1 MTASRRN
8 ATLALVCGA
17 LILSLAM
24 GIRQTFGLF
33 LTPMSFDLGLGREAF
48 AFALAVQNLLWGV
61 LQPISGIAADKF
73 GPVRVLWF
81 GTAAYAVGLLVMSG
95 ATGTAGLNLGAG
107 VLIGLAMSCTS
118 FAVVLG
124 AIGRAVPAEKRS
136 MALGVASAGGS
147 FGQFIMAPVG
157 QSLIS
162 SQGWAGALV
171 TMAVLSLA
179 MAPLAMVF
187 ATRRSTP
194 QAASGAAEGFKQS
207 LGEAMGEAGRH
218 GGYWLLTTA
227 FFVCGFQVVFIAV
240 HLPAYLND
248 LGLAPS
254 LGATALALIGFFNII
269 GTWLCGALGGRFS
282 KKYLLSGLY
291 ILRAMVIA
299 AFLMAPKTEAVVL
312 LFASA
317 MGVLWLGTVPLTS
330 GLVAQIFGVRYMSTL
345 FGIVFFGHQV
355 GSFLG
360 VWAGGVVYDATGSYD
375 AIWIASIALG
385 VLAAILHLP
394 IAERP
399 LRPAEA

>member
-1 MTASRRN
+1 MTTSQRN
-8 ATLALVCGA
+8 ATWALVCGA

-33 LTPMSFDLGLGREAF
+33 LTPMSVDLGFGRETF
-48 AFALAVQNLLWGV
+48 ALALAVQNLLWGA
-61 LQPISGIAADKF
+61 LQPVSGIAADKF
-73 GPVRVLWF
+73 GAVRVLWV
-81 GTAAYAVGLLVMSG
+81 GTAAYAIGLVVMSG
-95 ATGTAGLNLGAG
+95 ATGAAGLHMGAG
-107 VLIGLAMSCTS
+107 VLIGLALSCTS

-124 AIGRAVPAEKRS
+124 AIGRAVPADKRS

-187 ATRRSTP
+187 ATRRS
-194 QAASGAAEGFKQS
+194 AAQVAPGADGVRQS

-218 GGYWLLTTA
+218 GGYWLLTIA
-227 FFVCGFQVVFIAV
+227 FFVCGFQIVFIAV
-240 HLPAYLND
+240 HLPAYLTD

-282 KKYLLSGLY
+282 KKYLLSTLY

-299 AFLMAPKTEAVVL
+299 LFLMAPKTEAVVL
-312 LFASA
+312 VFASA
-317 MGVLWLGTVPLTS
+317 MGLLWLGTVPLTS

-360 VWAGGVVYDATGSYD
+360 VWIGGAVYDATGSYD

-385 VLAAILHLP
+385 VIAAILHLP
-394 IAERP
+394 IAEQP
-399 LRPAEA
+399 LRPAEV